1 MQQIRT
7 KDGIMVSILDLTADN
22 FDCPKGEEARYHCR
36 IEQVK
41 FDSNTGKRLS
51 TPRIQIFGKKEFEN
65 GMLHNL
71 RQQGYTVE
79 VLHNPTEWLKAN
91 AERVAA
97 EKAARTQ
104 AAKEAA
110 EKRQR
115 EADEAKEAAMTEKI
129 MAKLRAEGWAPAD
142 DKKQS
147 SSKKK

>member
-7 KDGIMVSILDLTADN
+7 KDGTMVSILDLTADN

-91 AERVAA
+91 AERIEREKAEKAAAAKAAA
-97 EKAARTQ
+97 EKAE
-104 AAKEAA
+104 KE
-110 EKRQR
+110 RR
-115 EADEAKEAAMTEKI
+115 EADKAAMKKEI
-129 MAKLRAEGWAPAD
+129 MEELKAEGWAPKSD
-142 DKKQS
+142 NEPN
-147 SSKKK
+147 KKK